1 LQLSANLFHLGQRK
15 RSELSRRVKLL
26 FQAIEDKAV
35 GFTVF
40 LIWKED
46 TSLDKSMQLHRN
58 HKVNDCFCVRRS
70 QSQKMRLSF

>member
-58 HKVNDCFCVRRS
+58 HKVNDCFSVRRS
-70 QSQKMRLSF
+70 QSQKMLLSF